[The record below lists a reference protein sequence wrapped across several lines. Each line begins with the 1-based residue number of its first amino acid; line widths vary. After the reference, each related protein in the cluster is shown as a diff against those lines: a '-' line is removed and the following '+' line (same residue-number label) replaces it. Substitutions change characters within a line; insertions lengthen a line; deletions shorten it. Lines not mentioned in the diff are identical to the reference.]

1 MVNKYWNVTL
11 VLLMMAAVF
20 YCPLESSILNSVK
33 GTITDQET
41 GEPIPGAAVILTGGP
56 VTYTMTT
63 NSKGSF
69 YKSGLKT
76 GQYQVKYE
84 KEGYIPA
91 VASFRLRIS
100 ETRDLSVKLKA
111 MQVVKV
117 PKKKNW
123 MRKGVDQLNA
133 RKYPDA
139 IETLTKAIEETPENP
154 VIYYYRGFALDKS
167 GDRDKAL
174 ADYKKSLELDP
185 ELILSLGEVG
195 KIYAK
200 KGDLNNAVT
209 YYKKAY
215 ELDTRDVLVIYN
227 YGVCL
232 FGLGNNDEALKV
244 YEKLLTIDPNYGDA
258 YYQLGLIYM
267 GLNNNA
273 KAKEYL
279 RKFLEL
285 EPESSNAA
293 VAKEILNTL

>member
-1 MVNKYWNVTL
+1 MVNKYWNLLL
-11 VLLMMAAVF
+11 VLLIMTAVF
-20 YCPLESSILNSVK
+20 YLPLQSSILNSVK
-33 GTITDQET
+33 GTVTDQET
-41 GEPIPGAAVILTGGP
+41 GEPIPGAAVIITGGP
-56 VTYTMTT
+56 VTHKLTT
-63 NSKGSF
+63 NSKGYI
-69 YKSGLKT
+69 YKSGLKN

-91 VASFRLRIS
+91 VTSFRLRIS
-100 ETRDLSVKLKA
+100 QTRDISVKLKA

-123 MRKGVDQLNA
+123 MKKGVDQLNA
-133 RKYPDA
+133 GKYPDA
-139 IETLTKAIEETPENP
+139 IKILTKAIEETPENP
-154 VIYYYRGFALDKS
+154 LLYYYRGFALDKS
-167 GDRDKAL
+167 GDQEKAL

-185 ELILSLGEVG
+185 ELLISLGEAG

-215 ELDTRDVLVIYN
+215 ELDTRDVLVLYN
-227 YGVCL
+227 YGACL

-244 YEKLLTIDPNYGDA
+244 YEKILSIDPNYGDA

-279 RKFLEL
+279 QKFLEL
-285 EPESSNAA
+285 DPENSNAA